1 MGKLDLE
8 AHADSIVSLFTR
20 DVEDEATGGEERQIS
35 TVAELHG
42 HSSLHNI
49 LWSMSQYSLSY
60 ETTTQFNEVP

>member
-20 DVEDEATGGEERQIS
+20 DVEDESTGREEGQIS

-42 HSSLHNI
+42 HS
-49 LWSMSQYSLSY
+49 
-60 ETTTQFNEVP
+60 